1 VEPTVSALGIE
12 DLVAQLVAFALTL
25 GFAWLLGVANR
36 EESRPGF
43 FGLAQWLV
51 LGILALLSGAMLLH
65 GELLGA
71 PVLAM
76 TAILAWPWA
85 FARRWLI
92 PRGHWRTAYWLV
104 RSSAWT
110 WHDDNKGG
118 ALVAAAWA
126 AVRAGGPSRALAFV
140 EARCERSDCGA
151 AHLLATGLVAAARG
165 DDAAARR
172 WIGSL
177 CEFEGAAAPRMARR
191 LAVQWC
197 AAEATTRGA
206 WSTVARLAGDP
217 DADAATAMLS
227 VIGRRMIGAA
237 PIPDDAELERAWQ
250 RVPDRAAWRPLVDRA
265 RAHRPA
271 EPTAAPAAPAE
282 VEADV
287 HRAALVL
294 HARLLGHARPTAAEV
309 AATARAWDRAF
320 GDARFADGVRR
331 RTAAVGARADAL
343 TGLRARVE
351 ADLVEVVRTTGV
363 ALGEDPDRVHDTL
376 GRVRSALHQAL
387 LDELEIVADGLAT
400 RVRARRALPLHEEW
414 REYLALRGAF
424 TAAVEQTGP
433 NLQRLGY
440 AIVNPAI
447 CALGVWL
454 WNDRKNRVHANQMFR
469 WLLREAEIA
478 GDAEAV
484 ALHRRNVDC
493 GR

>member
-1 VEPTVSALGIE
+1 MSVFGIE
-12 DLVAQLVAFALTL
+12 GALAQLVGFTAMLAL
-25 GFAWLLGVANR
+25 AWLLGVANR
-36 EESRPGF
+36 EDGRPGF

-51 LGILALLSGAMLLH
+51 LGILAMLATAMLLR

-76 TAILAWPWA
+76 TGVLAWPWA
-85 FARRWLI
+85 VARRWLI
-92 PRGHWRTAYWLV
+92 PRGNWRAAWWLV

-110 WHDDNKGG
+110 WHDDNRGG

-126 AVRAGGPSRALAFV
+126 ALRAGGPSRALAFV

-165 DDAAARR
+165 DDAGARR

-197 AAEATTRGA
+197 AAEAATRGA
-206 WSTVARLAGDP
+206 WSEVARFADDP
-217 DADAATAMLS
+217 DADVTTAML
-227 VIGRRMIGAA
+227 VLVARRMIGAS
-237 PIPDDAELERAWQ
+237 PCPDDAELERAWH
-250 RVPDRAAWRPLVDRA
+250 RTPDRAGWRPLVDRA

-271 EPTAAPAAPAE
+271 EHEAAPPVPTD
-282 VEADV
+282 VEPDV
-287 HRAALVL
+287 HRAALLL
-294 HARLLGHARPTAAEV
+294 HARLLGNARPIAAEV
-309 AATARAWDRAF
+309 AATTRAWDRAF
-320 GDARFADGVRR
+320 ADPRFTDGVRR
-331 RTAAVGARADAL
+331 RAAAVGARTDAL
-343 TGLRARVE
+343 AGLRARVE

-387 LDELEIVADGLAT
+387 LDELELVADALLT

-424 TAAVEQTGP
+424 TAAVTHTGP

>member
-1 VEPTVSALGIE
+1 MSALGIE
-12 DLVAQLVAFALTL
+12 GLVAQLVAFTAALA
-25 GFAWLLGVANR
+25 FAWLLGVANR

-51 LGILALLSGAMLLH
+51 LGLVGLLSAAMLLR

-76 TAILAWPWA
+76 TCMLAWPWA
-85 FARRWLI
+85 VARRWLI
-92 PRGHWRTAYWLV
+92 PRGHWRAAWWLV

-126 AVRAGGPSRALAFV
+126 ALRAGGPSRALAFV

-197 AAEATTRGA
+197 AAEAATRGA
-206 WSTVARLAGDP
+206 WSAVARFAGDP
-217 DADAATAMLS
+217 DADVTTTML
-227 VIGRRMIGAA
+227 VVVARRMIGAS
-237 PIPDDAELERAWQ
+237 PCPNDAELERAWH
-250 RVPDRAAWRPLVDRA
+250 RTPDRADWRPLVDRA

-271 EPTAAPAAPAE
+271 EPTATPAVPPEAE
-282 VEADV
+282 PDV
-287 HRAALVL
+287 HRAALLL
-294 HARLLGHARPTAAEV
+294 HARLLAHARPTAAEV
-309 AATARAWDRAF
+309 AATARAWDRALA
-320 GDARFADGVRR
+320 DARFTDGVRR
-331 RTAAVGARADAL
+331 RAAAVGARTDAL
-343 TGLRARVE
+343 AILRARVE

-387 LDELEIVADGLAT
+387 LDELELVADGLLT

-414 REYLALRGAF
+414 REYLALRGAY
-424 TAAVEQTGP
+424 TAAVEHTGP